1 MENTFKGLDK
11 INFVVIGYGYW
22 GTNLARAFSGNSN
35 YNLVGICDEDENQQN
50 QAQNKYHVNVY
61 ADPYEVDCSNVD
73 LAIIATRPGTHFE
86 IASFFLNN
94 QINVLLT
101 KPVTKNINDAISLRN
116 LARLNNVQLFC
127 DYTYAY
133 SRNIDFL
140 IEYFRKN
147 QSWISQYSSYR
158 TALGIVQGDVS
169 VVEDLAVHDISILM
183 LIKNSI
189 PLTTRVI
196 STNALESNVVNY
208 PHEVAICFVW
218 EDGFSAFLHVS
229 WNSPKKTRIITLKG
243 KKQSLVIEEL
253 ERQNPIKII
262 NYDLQKNDLYE
273 NTSLSSRVSQ
283 NTQFAMGNIE
293 IPVFDQSEP
302 LSNEAEVIYEFL
314 RSGESRHFVADID
327 YAIRIWQMVDMAKNR
342 LKESG

>member
-1 MENTFKGLDK
+1 MKNKFRGLNK

-35 YNLVGICDEDENQQN
+35 YNLVGICDEDDIQQKH
-50 QAQNKYHVNVY
+50 AQSKYHVDVY
-61 ADPYEVDCSNVD
+61 ADPFEIECSNVD
-73 LAIIATRPGTHFE
+73 LVIIATRPGTHFE
-86 IASFFLNN
+86 IASFFLNR

-101 KPVTKNINDAISLRN
+101 KPVTKNLDEAVLLRN
-116 LARLNNVQLFC
+116 LARKNNVQLFC

-133 SRNIDFL
+133 SKNIDFL
-140 IEYFRKN
+140 IDYFRKN
-147 QSWISQYSSYR
+147 QRWITQYSSYR

-169 VVEDLAVHDISILM
+169 VIEDLSVHDISILM
-183 LIKNSI
+183 LIKDSM
-189 PLTTRVI
+189 PLKTRII
-196 STNALESNVVNY
+196 STNSLESNVANY

-218 EDGFSAFLHVS
+218 DDGFSAFLHVS

-253 ERQNPIKII
+253 ERQNPIRII

-283 NTQFAMGNIE
+283 NTRFAMGNIE
-293 IPVFDQSEP
+293 IPVLDQTEP
-302 LSNEAEVIYEFL
+302 LSNQAEVIYEYL
-314 RSGESRHFVADID
+314 KSGKSKHFVADID